1 MLTSNMLL
9 LLHSV
14 EITEFYVTQ
23 ILREIKV
30 GKCRVLK
37 STILAFLKAPHF
49 DFVLI
54 FAPF

>member
-37 STILAFLKAPHF
+37 STILAFLKAPNF